1 MIKSEYFVLGVM
13 SGTSL
18 DGIDLALTKFE
29 LTHKWRYQL
38 LTCETVPYSKNW
50 TVILSNLTNISD
62 VDLHEIDIEY
72 TRLLADVINE
82 FISKNNIENIDFIAS
97 HGHTAKHDPSAKITY
112 QIGNLKNLALLTK
125 RIVVCDFRTQDVA
138 FNGQGAPLVPIG
150 DKLLFSDYDFCLNLG
165 GFANVSFEENQER
178 IAYDVCPV
186 NIVLNHYVKKLG
198 LDYDD
203 KGKIAAEGAVN
214 KELFDELNALKFYHN
229 HYPKSLG
236 FEWVKAHV
244 FPKIDSF
251 NLETKD
257 ILRTFVSHIA
267 YQISKEINKKSH
279 SKVLITG
286 GGSYNDFLISEIKKM
301 TSNIIVI
308 PDEKL
313 IEYKEALIF
322 GLLGLL
328 RIRNENNCLASVTGA
343 IKDHSSGTIHYP

>member
-29 LTHKWRYQL
+29 LIHKWRYQL

-50 TVILSNLTNISD
+50 TDILSNLTNISD

-82 FISKNNIENIDFIAS
+82 FISKNNIENIAFIAS
-97 HGHTAKHDPSAKITY
+97 HGHTAKHDPSIKITY
-112 QIGNLKNLALLTK
+112 QIGNLKNVASLTNQL
-125 RIVVCDFRTQDVA
+125 VVCEFRKQDVA

-150 DKLLFSDYDFCLNLG
+150 DRLLFSDYHFCLNLG

-178 IAYDVCPV
+178 IAYDICPV
-186 NIVLNHYVKKLG
+186 NIVLNHYIKTLG
-198 LDYDD
+198 LDYDN
-203 KGKIAAEGAVN
+203 KGELAAVGSVN
-214 KELFDELNALKFYHN
+214 KELLDELNALNFYHN

-236 FEWVKAHV
+236 LEWVKAHV

-279 SKVLITG
+279 
-286 GGSYNDFLISEIKKM
+286 
-301 TSNIIVI
+301 
-308 PDEKL
+308 
-313 IEYKEALIF
+313 
-322 GLLGLL
+322 
-328 RIRNENNCLASVTGA
+328 
-343 IKDHSSGTIHYP
+343 